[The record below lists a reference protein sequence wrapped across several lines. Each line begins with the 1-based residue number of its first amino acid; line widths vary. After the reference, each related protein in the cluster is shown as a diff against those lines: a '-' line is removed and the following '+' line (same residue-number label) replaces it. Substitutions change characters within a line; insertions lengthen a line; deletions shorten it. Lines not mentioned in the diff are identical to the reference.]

1 LQSGASNPDSA
12 TFTNALVAV
21 SLLTMVILRPP
32 FDLADRPCSRPDFL
46 PSFHDDPRNGSTL
59 VSLNKMLSRGL
70 PPVALHSVQS
80 GIASVG
86 SGARAKAGFGA

>member
-1 LQSGASNPDSA
+1 LIWPIVRAPDQISC
-12 TFTNALVAV
+12 
-21 SLLTMVILRPP
+21 RH
-32 FDLADRPCSRPDFL
+32 
-46 PSFHDDPRNGSTL
+46 FHDDPRNGSTL

-80 GIASVG
+80 GIASAG